1 MKISEAQSM
10 YRAYRQDLINQTS
23 TLIKQRDEMQEK
35 YRLTGSSEFSEQAAI
50 LQLSIDATK
59 EKFDKNQE
67 VLDSLAE
74 QYAAVWNAEVARQQ
88 ADAMEDMGEELSKLI
103 TVAQRIASGAQVP
116 YSDEKKL
123 MEYSPDLYQ
132 VAKSAQM
139 LNRLEEH
146 ETYDSLWDD
155 EEDIT
160 QEYDPQGKAENAEA
174 QGELPEIPK
183 ENVLE
188 NFDLP

>member
-10 YRAYRQDLINQTS
+10 YRAYRQNLIQQTS

-35 YRLTGSSEFSEQAAI
+35 YRLTGSSKFSGQAAV
-50 LQLSIDATK
+50 LQLSIDETK
-59 EKFDKNQE
+59 KRFDKNQE

-74 QYAAVWNAEVARQQ
+74 QYAAVWNAEVVRQQ
-88 ADAMEDMGEELSKLI
+88 ADSMEDMGEELSKLI

-139 LNRLEEH
+139 LNRLGEH

-155 EEDIT
+155 EEDVT

>member
-1 MKISEAQSM
+1 MKISEAQSK

-23 TLIKQRDEMQEK
+23 TLIKKRDEMQEK
-35 YRLTGSSEFSEQAAI
+35 YRLTGSSKFSEQAAS
-50 LQLSIDATK
+50 LQLSINETK
-59 EKFDKNQE
+59 KKFDKNQE
-67 VLDSLAE
+67 ILDSLTE
-74 QYAAVWNAEVARQQ
+74 QYAAVWNAEVAGQQ
-88 ADAMEDMGEELSKLI
+88 ADSMEDMGEELSKLI
-103 TVAQRIASGAQVP
+103 TVAQRIASGARVP

-132 VAKSAQM
+132 IAKSAQM
-139 LNRLEEH
+139 LNRLGEP

-155 EEDIT
+155 EGEVT

-188 NFDLP
+188 DFDLP

>member
-23 TLIKQRDEMQEK
+23 TLIKQRDEMREK